1 MARKQ
6 LDVKLKH
13 TYLAIVLLD
22 LVGSTAFVQK
32 VGPIKAVEDGYS
44 TMTDWQDLH
53 AISIVGEKL
62 IALMD
67 LMSFENMSDAVSF
80 ALEYNKKVSP
90 KTKLQARIG
99 IHWGSIVEVH
109 QDELY
114 VGVGA
119 KKVELEGIAK
129 NIAKKNNE
137 PCESITNT
145 AHQRSFP
152 KVINHS
158 PHLDCQKI

>member
-1 MARKQ
+1 
-6 LDVKLKH
+6 
-13 TYLAIVLLD
+13 
-22 LVGSTAFVQK
+22 
-32 VGPIKAVEDGYS
+32 
-44 TMTDWQDLH
+44 
-53 AISIVGEKL
+53 
-62 IALMD
+62 
-67 LMSFENMSDAVSF
+67 MSFENMSDAVSF

-129 NIAKKNNE
+129 NVAARTMSL
-137 PCESITNT
+137 ESITNT

-152 KVINHS
+152 KGYPS
-158 PHLDCQKI
+158 LLHLDCQKI